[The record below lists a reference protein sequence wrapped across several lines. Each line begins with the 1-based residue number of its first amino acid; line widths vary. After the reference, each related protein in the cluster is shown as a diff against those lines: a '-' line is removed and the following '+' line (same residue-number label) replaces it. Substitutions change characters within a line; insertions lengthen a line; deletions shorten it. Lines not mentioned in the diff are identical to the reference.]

1 MALDRRLQ
9 SAIDDAFKDMIGAQF
24 KALITHLVE
33 AETPQPKGEPV
44 RIPTQAESMTN
55 FVSMVRLICSVYA
68 KASAAIEQADI
79 GIA

>member
-9 SAIDDAFKDMIGAQF
+9 SAIDDAFKASVGAQF
-24 KALITHLVE
+24 GALITHLVE

-44 RIPTQAESMTN
+44 RIITPAESMTN
-55 FVSMVRLICSVYA
+55 FVNMVRLICAAYA
-68 KASAAIEQADI
+68 KASAAIETIDM